1 MLKRKLSTAI
11 IAAVFMASPM
21 IVPTFVLASPQD
33 GQQDKMK
40 DDKMKDDKMGGD
52 KMAGNKMA
60 GDKMAGD
67 KMDKKRHKRHK
78 KPKQDDKM
86 QSNNNQ

>member
-40 DDKMKDDKMGGD
+40 DDKMKGD
-52 KMAGNKMA
+52 KMA

>member
-40 DDKMKDDKMGGD
+40 DDKMKDDKM
-52 KMAGNKMA
+52 AGN
-60 GDKMAGD
+60 KMAGD

>member
-40 DDKMKDDKMGGD
+40 DDKMKDDKM
-52 KMAGNKMA
+52 
-60 GDKMAGD
+60 AGD

>member
-40 DDKMKDDKMGGD
+40 DDKMKDDKM
-52 KMAGNKMA
+52 A

-86 QSNNNQ
+86 QSNNQ

>member
-40 DDKMKDDKMGGD
+40 DDKMKDDKMQD
-52 KMAGNKMA
+52 DKMA

-67 KMDKKRHKRHK
+67 KMDNKRHKRHK

>member
-21 IVPTFVLASPQD
+21 IVPTFVLASPQE

-40 DDKMKDDKMGGD
+40 DDKMKDSKM
-52 KMAGNKMA
+52 K
-60 GDKMAGD
+60 
-67 KMDKKRHKRHK
+67 DKKGK
-78 KPKQDDKM
+78 KKDDKM
-86 QSNNNQ
+86 KDDNMKDDKMKDKPNN

>member
-40 DDKMKDDKMGGD
+40 DDKMKDDKMAGD
-52 KMAGNKMA
+52 KMA

>member
-40 DDKMKDDKMGGD
+40 DDKMKDDKMAGD
-52 KMAGNKMA
+52 KVA

>member
-40 DDKMKDDKMGGD
+40 DDKMKDDKM
-52 KMAGNKMA
+52 A

>member
-1 MLKRKLSTAI
+1 LSTAI

-40 DDKMKDDKMGGD
+40 DDKMKDDKM
-52 KMAGNKMA
+52 A

>member
-40 DDKMKDDKMGGD
+40 DDKMKDDKMAGD
-52 KMAGNKMA
+52 KMA

-78 KPKQDDKM
+78 KPKQDNKM

>member
-1 MLKRKLSTAI
+1 MLKRKLSTTI

-40 DDKMKDDKMGGD
+40 DDKMKDDKM
-52 KMAGNKMA
+52 A

>member
-21 IVPTFVLASPQD
+21 IVPTFVLASPQE

-40 DDKMKDDKMGGD
+40 DDKMKDDKM
-52 KMAGNKMA
+52 A

-67 KMDKKRHKRHK
+67 KMDNKRHKRHK
-78 KPKQDDKM
+78 KPKKDDKM
-86 QSNNNQ
+86 QRNKNQ

>member
-40 DDKMKDDKMGGD
+40 DDKMKDDKTAGD
-52 KMAGNKMA
+52 KMA

>member
-40 DDKMKDDKMGGD
+40 DDKMKDDKMKD
-52 KMAGNKMA
+52 DKMA
-60 GDKMAGD
+60 GDKMAGN